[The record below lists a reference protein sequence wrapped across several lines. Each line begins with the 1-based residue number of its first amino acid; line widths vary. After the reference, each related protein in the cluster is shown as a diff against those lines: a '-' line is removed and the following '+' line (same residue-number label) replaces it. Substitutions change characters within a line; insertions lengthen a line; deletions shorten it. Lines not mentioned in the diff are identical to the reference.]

1 MDSSSGLCQLDNVI
15 ISDKLQLSNGSVI
28 TTGNCVAGA
37 LIFTPYKSNKKL
49 IVSEDS
55 ELTIEGNIEQLS
67 GGSDWSG
74 YHSDIIV
81 NGSLNVNGNYQ
92 SNTRYSR
99 LYLQNKMPTMFV
111 KGNFSVYE
119 GTFTDD
125 IILVGGNYSNKKFL
139 SGTILVEYNKEN
151 AVGDVNNDGIINNVD
166 VAELLKEISNGI
178 SFTETDLNIYDINKD
193 EKIDLLDSIIVAMIS
208 QKLVS

>member
-1 MDSSSGLCQLDNVI
+1 
-15 ISDKLQLSNGSVI
+15 
-28 TTGNCVAGA
+28 
-37 LIFTPYKSNKKL
+37 
-49 IVSEDS
+49 
-55 ELTIEGNIEQLS
+55 
-67 GGSDWSG
+67 
-74 YHSDIIV
+74 
-81 NGSLNVNGNYQ
+81 
-92 SNTRYSR
+92 
-99 LYLQNKMPTMFV
+99 MPTMFV

-125 IILVGGNYSNKKFL
+125 IILVGGNYFNKKSL

-178 SFTETDLNIYDINKD
+178 SFTETDLNIYDIHKY
-193 EKIDLLDSIIVAMIS
+193 EKIDLLDSIIS